1 MQCIAGD
8 IGYARVSWGQLE
20 VKLPIYAHFLPNLVG
35 RTPDQI
41 VMLCWVKGHAGVSQ
55 SQSEVKLLNGL
66 AYYSLLLSTTPKLSA
81 DIRAL

>member
-8 IGYARVSWGQLE
+8 IGYARVSWGQPE
-20 VKLPIYAHFLPNLVG
+20 VKLPIYAQFLPNLVG

-41 VMLCWVKGHAGVSQ
+41 VMLCYVKGHAGVSR

-81 DIRAL
+81 DICAL